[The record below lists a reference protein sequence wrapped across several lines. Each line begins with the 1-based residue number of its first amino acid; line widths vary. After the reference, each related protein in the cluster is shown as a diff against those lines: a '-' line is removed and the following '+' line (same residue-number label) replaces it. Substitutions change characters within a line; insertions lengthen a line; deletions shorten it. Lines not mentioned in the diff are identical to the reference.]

1 MPSNRQLFTKVI
13 CLACAVYS
21 ASSAIAANLDAA
33 LPVDRLNLAPHA
45 AVSMIVV
52 TPARSGPASEWLEVN
67 GVLVPDAR
75 SIHDVNA
82 YVTGEVSQ
90 VFVRVGDHV
99 KPGSPLASVYS
110 PDFIAAQKTYLA
122 LTSNEEQK
130 AILKEE
136 GRLSDYM
143 KAARDNLKWWGLTPL
158 QLATLERLSLVTEQI
173 VLAAEIE
180 GVVTQ
185 VLVEPGALINA
196 GDKTMKAFIVTGK
209 AIARMVS
216 TSDPFRVDAFVFP
229 SQLPLLRIGARVKL
243 TGPGEKT
250 LDRKL
255 SEILPE
261 IDTAT
266 QRARFSVD
274 LVAASPWP
282 PGTALRVAVEL
293 TKAQGTWVPR
303 DAVLSQHLDPI
314 VYVRIAPLQFE
325 RKHVSV
331 LAETQS
337 EFQVSGILPYE
348 EVVTSGKTLLE
359 GALRM
364 QRAPTRANDRNH
376 NH

>member
-1 MPSNRQLFTKVI
+1 VI

-21 ASSAIAANLDAA
+21 AGSAIAASLDAA
-33 LPVDRLNLAPHA
+33 LPVDRLNLASQA
-45 AVSMIVV
+45 AVSMIAV

-122 LTSNEEQK
+122 LMSNEEQK

-216 TSDPFRVDAFVFP
+216 TSDPFRVEAYVFP
-229 SQLPLLRIGARVKL
+229 SQLPLLRVGARVKL

-261 IDTAT
+261 IDTAA
-266 QRARFSVD
+266 QRARFSVN
-274 LVAASPWP
+274 LVAAAPWP

-303 DAVLSQHLDPI
+303 DAVLSQHLDPT

-325 RKHVSV
+325 RRHVSV

-337 EFQVSGILPYE
+337 EFQVSGILPNE